1 MLYGL
6 CKRYQKILDS
16 EKEYY
21 FPKKKNIFENI
32 VISFK
37 IILSFN
43 FFERLFFKTLKTWEA
58 VLFFL
63 VSDIVHNFH
72 FLD

>member
-1 MLYGL
+1 MGYVKDI
-6 CKRYQKILDS
+6 KRFWIQKKNIISL
-16 EKEYY
+16 
-21 FPKKKNIFENI
+21 KKKNIFENI